1 MHFHTRASAA
11 LAALAVAGGAGVA
24 VALGPAGQ
32 AVGQTSQPIQLAIQV
47 DSPATLVA
55 KGAGVDVLVT
65 VECSGTTT
73 PAGVS
78 VSLTERAGSFIAVG
92 SGQTAVG
99 CTNTSQTVLVRV
111 TAQAGGF
118 GTLTA
123 GKAFK
128 RGTAIA
134 NANINACTPDF
145 SFCANQQA
153 EPTISIK

>member
-1 MHFHTRASAA
+1 MHLGRRASAA
-11 LAALAVAGGAGVA
+11 LAALAVAGGAAVA

-32 AVGQTSQPIQLAIQV
+32 AVGQASQPIQLSIQV

-73 PAGVS
+73 PAGVL
-78 VSLTERAGSFIAVG
+78 VTLTERAGSLIAAGAGV
-92 SGQTAVG
+92 TTVG
-99 CTNTSQTVLVRV
+99 CTNTSQTVLVLV
-111 TAQAGGF
+111 TPQAGGF

-134 NANINACTPDF
+134 NASINACTADF
-145 SFCANQQA
+145 SFCASQQV
-153 EPTISIK
+153 EPIISIT